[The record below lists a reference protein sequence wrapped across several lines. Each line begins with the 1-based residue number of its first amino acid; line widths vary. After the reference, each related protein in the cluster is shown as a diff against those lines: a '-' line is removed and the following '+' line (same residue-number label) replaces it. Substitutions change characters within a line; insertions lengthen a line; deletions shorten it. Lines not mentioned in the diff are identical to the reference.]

1 MNSSRNQTHNRIIV
15 DSIHGDIHL
24 NDQEWEIIDT
34 PSFQRLRHLK
44 QLAMAHLTYPGATH
58 TRFSHSLGTFA
69 IMSRILKVPGVDATL
84 DTENQENLR
93 MAALLHDIGH
103 YPYSHMMERVD
114 QVRLTEELIET
125 SGGKKKTGE
134 ISPYPSHTEVGA
146 LIVTVR
152 PDLIKAIGSEERAQA
167 VADIFTGR
175 KAAGPQIS
183 KLIKSSLDMDRLDYL
198 PRDSHATGVPYG
210 RIDIN
215 YLLNNLQISPSG
227 LLGISIKAL
236 PAAEHF
242 LLARFFMHRTV
253 YYHKTTYGMEEACRQ
268 LLRRIRD
275 KKIRKEG
282 NHAKY
287 HIPVDEKG
295 VLDLADS
302 EELVGFTDAYVD
314 RLIGEA
320 TKDNDEVI
328 RTLALAIQSRR
339 PPKLLKSVET
349 LIQKGQSPHVGTIFR
364 QNCIHGLRN
373 LSEEFKIPLGQFLLC
388 ETKPLRFEER
398 GSLLTAQEARK
409 IVSEEKDELI
419 KVFNGT
425 DLEPVSI
432 VDIHNSL
439 ILLCAGHFFQAFRLY
454 VVYEGNDREKVI
466 ADLREKVKDWDQSS

>member
-125 SGGKKKTGE
+125 SGDKKKTGE
-134 ISPYPSHTEVGA
+134 ISPYPSHMEVGA

-175 KAAGPQIS
+175 KAADPQIS

-275 KKIRKEG
+275 KGIYEIPSDGDEIAKLVTSDNIG
-282 NHAKY
+282 N
-287 HIPVDEKG
+287 
-295 VLDLADS
+295 
-302 EELVGFTDAYVD
+302 FTDAYVD
-314 RLIGEA
+314 QIVQNA
-320 TKDNDEVI
+320 VKDEDEVI
-328 RTLALAIQSRR
+328 ALLARAIQNRK
-339 PPKLLKSVET
+339 PPKLLKGVEVIELRDT
-349 LIQKGQSPHVGTIFR
+349 EHHAGTAFR
-364 QNCIHGLRN
+364 QNCIHRLPR
-373 LSEEFKIPLGQFLLC
+373 LCEEFSMLPGQFLLC
-388 ETKPLRFEER
+388 ETKPRLMLEKRAPIPKAAEAKPSVPE
-398 GSLLTAQEARK
+398 QE
-409 IVSEEKDELI
+409 DELI
-419 KVFNGT
+419 KVFNDT
-425 DLEPVSI
+425 DLEPASI

-439 ILLCAGHFFQAFRLY
+439 ISLCAGHFFQAFRLY
-454 VVYEGNDREKVI
+454 VVYEGDDREKVI